1 VRWLTG
7 DGDCGTTF
15 KRGSEAVLTALHT
28 SDVPVRGDLAQLLQ
42 WIAAVAGGAMGGT
55 SGAILEILF
64 TAAAV
69 QSSKVNVYCY
79 RAPEAINR

>member
-1 VRWLTG
+1 MTDTLFTG

-15 KRGSEAVLTALHT
+15 KRGSEAVLTSLHT
-28 SDVPVRGDLAQLLQ
+28 SEEPLKGDLAQLLQ

-69 QSSKVNVYCY
+69 QSSKVRVVAN
-79 RAPEAINR
+79 IIK